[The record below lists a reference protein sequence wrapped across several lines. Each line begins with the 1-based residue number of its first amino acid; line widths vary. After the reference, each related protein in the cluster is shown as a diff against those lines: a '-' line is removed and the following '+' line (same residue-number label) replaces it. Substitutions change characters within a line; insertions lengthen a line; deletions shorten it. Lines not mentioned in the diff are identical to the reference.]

1 MLFSYIGNALFLIL
15 LFAIPLEMGKTAQY
29 VYFFIA
35 YTLLNAVFYTAN
47 NIAYSALTSLITR
60 NGNERVQLG
69 TYRFIFST
77 LANLI
82 VSNITLNAVEAF
94 GGGAAGWRTV
104 AVVYAI
110 IGVVV
115 NTFAVMTVK
124 ELPEEEHSNTKAVK
138 TEKISIINSLKI
150 LLENKYFD
158 MLTILYVL
166 AYLSVALSMG
176 VAVYFFIYVM
186 GDPNLFGQSMT
197 IFSIASVVGLII
209 VPMIVKKFASIR
221 KVNLYSF
228 MIQVLFRILFIAAA
242 VSRNITLMFLTYG
255 LCSLTNCSLAG
266 TFNALVAEAAEYT
279 RLKKGTRLDGSMYS
293 CTSFGMKVGSG
304 IGSGISGWLLAAS
317 GFDASAAVQTAAC
330 NQMLLIM
337 YAVVPLI
344 VTIISVVIYYFL
356 KVEDA
361 NKELRQA
368 AENE

>member
-1 MLFSYIGNALFLIL
+1 
-15 LFAIPLEMGKTAQY
+15 
-29 VYFFIA
+29 
-35 YTLLNAVFYTAN
+35 
-47 NIAYSALTSLITR
+47 
-60 NGNERVQLG
+60 
-69 TYRFIFST
+69 
-77 LANLI
+77 
-82 VSNITLNAVEAF
+82 
-94 GGGAAGWRTV
+94 
-104 AVVYAI
+104 
-110 IGVVV
+110 
-115 NTFAVMTVK
+115 
-124 ELPEEEHSNTKAVK
+124 
-138 TEKISIINSLKI
+138 
-150 LLENKYFD
+150 
-158 MLTILYVL
+158 
-166 AYLSVALSMG
+166 
-176 VAVYFFIYVM
+176 
-186 GDPNLFGQSMT
+186 MT